1 MSFIDRILG
10 RNAEPVAAFSPAD
23 WEALITS
30 IPTAAGISV
39 TPANALRSPTCLAAI
54 RAVSEAVGMM
64 AVAVRTREGDGWTK
78 LDDHPAAL
86 LTNHWANG
94 WDAATTL
101 RTQMQVDAML
111 HGEAFAQVIRTRN
124 KPVALNRLIPGS
136 VGVKLNDVSGEPTYQ
151 VTTGAGETVTLAY
164 RDVLHVATPGAS
176 LDRPMALINLAR
188 ESIACEIAMLA
199 HQGQTFRNGGL
210 PRIVLSP
217 RSNIAPGQVEISP
230 DALKNSL
237 KFFRAQLAKND
248 GAPILL
254 PQDFAEAFKSFGM
267 RDMQFNELRQRV
279 SQDIA
284 AAMRVP
290 GPAINDLSQS
300 TYNNVENASR
310 DLIQKSILPWTEVWE
325 AAYTRA
331 LIDPKER
338 VNIEIEFV
346 TRDLLRGDFKS
357 QADAYRLAGGGAYM
371 SANEIRS
378 LEGLPPHSDGNGL
391 LRQAGQTDKPSD
403 PPEPA

>member
-1 MSFIDRILG
+1 MSFLDRILG
-10 RNAEPVAAFSPAD
+10 RKAEPVAAYNPAD

-39 TPANALRSPTCLAAI
+39 TPANALRSPTLLACV

-64 AVAVRTREGDGWTK
+64 AVKVRQRDGDGWK
-78 LDDHPAAL
+78 AVDDHPAAL

-101 RTQMQVDAML
+101 RTQLQVDAML
-111 HGEAFAQVIRTRN
+111 HGEAFAQVIKTGK
-124 KPVALNRLIPGS
+124 KPIALNRLLPGS
-136 VGVKLNDVSGEPTYQ
+136 VGVKLDETSGEPSYQ
-151 VTTGAGETVTLAY
+151 VTTGAGETVTLSY
-164 RDVLHVATPGAS
+164 RDVLHIATPGAS

-188 ESIACEIAMLA
+188 ESIAVEIAMLA
-199 HQGQTFRNGGL
+199 HQGSTFRNGGL

-217 RSNIAPGQVEISP
+217 RSNIAPGQIEISP

-267 RDMQFNELRQRV
+267 RDMQFTELLQRV
-279 SQDIA
+279 SQNIA

-290 GPAINDLSQS
+290 GPAINDLSAS
-300 TYNNVENASR
+300 TYNNVEHASR
-310 DLIQKSILPWTEVWE
+310 DLIQKAILPWTEVWE
-325 AAYTRA
+325 AAYTRV
-331 LIDPKER
+331 LIDPKDR
-338 VNIEIEFV
+338 VNLEIEFIV
-346 TRDLLRGDFKS
+346 RDMLRGDFKS
-357 QADAYRLAGGGAYM
+357 QSEAYRLAGGGAYL
-371 SANEIRS
+371 SVNEIRA
-378 LEGLPPHSDGNGL
+378 LDGYPPHPDGNGL
-391 LRQAGQTDKPSD
+391 IKQAGQTDKPKD